1 MHSVFGIAANR
12 FFRDSLGDLINR
24 EPSLRLLDL
33 CEFSLDV
40 VERVA
45 ELDPDV
51 VVLSP
56 SWNDTEFRAT
66 RAIHEAAPRAKI
78 LMIGMDDDRESFLK
92 AVRAGAVGYLLK
104 DASAEQIV
112 SAIAQLA
119 REPYVCPRHM
129 VWVLFDFVAL
139 HPEMGSPV
147 SEKGTGDL
155 TQRENELIS
164 LLAEGLSNKE
174 IASRLNLSE
183 HTVKNH
189 VHSILRKT
197 GSKTRAALIHRRQME
212 SSRIPSS
219 LPSPSKEKVN

>member
-24 EPSLRLLDL
+24 ESSLRLLNL
-33 CEFSLDV
+33 CEFSPAVLNQ
-40 VERVA
+40 VA
-45 ELDPDV
+45 ESDPDV

-56 SWNDTEFRAT
+56 AWNDTEFVAT

-78 LMIGMDDDRESFLK
+78 LMIGMEDDRAAFLK

-104 DASAEQIV
+104 EASAEQIV
-112 SAIAQLA
+112 TAIGQMAL
-119 REPYVCPRHM
+119 EPYLCPRHLI
-129 VWVLFDFVAL
+129 WVLFDFAAL
-139 HPEMGSPV
+139 HPDVAPSASPDGE
-147 SEKGTGDL
+147 SDL
-155 TQRENELIS
+155 TQRESQLIS

-174 IASRLNLSE
+174 IAGRLNLSE

-197 GSKTRAALIHRRQME
+197 GARTRAALIYKRRLE
-212 SSRIPSS
+212 PARILSLVSSPT
-219 LPSPSKEKVN
+219 KVKVN